1 MITQQS
7 YGDFDAPNSAFWLF
21 AYGSLMW
28 EPNFPF
34 TQQRRAVLD
43 GYHRALCVY
52 SWVYRGTE
60 ETPGLV
66 FGLEQGGKVEGI
78 AFHIAAEHAE
88 DVFAQVYEREMVTA
102 VYRPVWAPCEMT
114 DGGSETVSAHVNSLT
129 FVAEHNNRQY
139 AGERSEAE
147 TIELVSQGL
156 GKAGLCTDYVM
167 NTVHRLRDLGIQDQA
182 LERIASRLAV

>member
-1 MITQQS
+1 MTSQQS
-7 YGDFDAPNSAFWLF
+7 YGDFHAPHSAFWLF

-34 TQQRRAVLD
+34 TEQRRAILD

-52 SWVYRGTE
+52 SWIYRGTE

-66 FGLEQGGKVEGI
+66 FGLEQGGQVEGI

-88 DVFAQVYEREMVTA
+88 GVFAKVYEREMITA
-102 VYRPVWAPCEMT
+102 VYSPVWAPCSLT
-114 DGGSETVSAHVNSLT
+114 DGQTENVHALA
-129 FVAEHNNRQY
+129 FVADHSNCQY

-147 TIELVSQGL
+147 TLEFVRQGH
-156 GKAGLCTDYVM
+156 GKAGLCIEYVK
-167 NTVHRLRDLGIQDQA
+167 NTVEHLRDLGICDEA
-182 LERIASRLAV
+182 LERIVSKLED